1 MGVQE
6 LSTAVTIN
14 PATTSL
20 DVGFSVTNGMSFG
33 FMKNGDAADVEGKI
47 KCNQAAGC
55 LYDAVFDGIKF
66 LVKAE

>member
-33 FMKNGDAADVEGKI
+33 FMQNGDSG
-47 KCNQAAGC
+47 CNQAAGC
-55 LYDAVFDGIKF
+55 LNDAVFDGLKF